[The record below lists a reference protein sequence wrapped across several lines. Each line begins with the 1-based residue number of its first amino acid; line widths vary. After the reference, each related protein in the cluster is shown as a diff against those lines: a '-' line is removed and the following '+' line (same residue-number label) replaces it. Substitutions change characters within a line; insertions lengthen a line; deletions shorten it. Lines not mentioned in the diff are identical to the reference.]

1 MATLNA
7 TLTLASTDAS
17 SDTLSMTVTDSL
29 TVGAPSV
36 GISRVAIA
44 ASGGSDTAL
53 KPAGS
58 AGNHY
63 FYIKH
68 TGKQGDGTTDATGAV
83 LLKLASTSL
92 SVLVPG
98 EISFFNVINSGVI
111 NAIATDSHTILVEYG
126 YWTKA

>member
-1 MATLNA
+1 MATLTP
-7 TLTLASTDAS
+7 TLTLASTDVT
-17 SDTLSMTVTDSL
+17 SDALSLSVSDEL
-29 TVGAPSV
+29 GVGAPSV
-36 GISRVAIA
+36 SISRVAIA
-44 ASGGSDTAL
+44 ATGGSDTLL

-83 LLKLASTSL
+83 LLKLGSTSL
-92 SVLVPG
+92 GVFVPG
-98 EISFFNVINSGVI
+98 EFSFFNVINSGVI

-126 YWTKA
+126 YWTKS